1 MLKVNIYSRYP
12 LPLQNGMQCK
22 IIQGFGNTICKRLEE
37 KLKEHRL
44 KQSNSLEIPVSP
56 VLLPQGQV
64 PRASPTKSNS
74 PSSSKSQEDR
84 DLELALELSQQEFVP
99 RAFPKKSNSLSSQE
113 DKDLEFALEL
123 SQQEAS
129 SLPHRIGQNFR
140 GHGFVHGFVNF
151 EKGGPIPIH
160 VGSYIVNPC
169 NFLPSR
175 IQNMKINVKSMS
187 EYL

>member
-1 MLKVNIYSRYP
+1 MCLFWSKLDLGAGPGLQLKCHVCDIEIFNP
-12 LPLQNGMQCK
+12 
-22 IIQGFGNTICKRLEE
+22 TI
-37 KLKEHRL
+37 
-44 KQSNSLEIPVSP
+44 
-56 VLLPQGQV
+56 
-64 PRASPTKSNS
+64 
-74 PSSSKSQEDR
+74 
-84 DLELALELSQQEFVP
+84 
-99 RAFPKKSNSLSSQE
+99 
-113 DKDLEFALEL
+113 
-123 SQQEAS
+123 

>member
-1 MLKVNIYSRYP
+1 MKNLRSTS
-12 LPLQNGMQCK
+12 NGYCM
-22 IIQGFGNTICKRLEE
+22 
-37 KLKEHRL
+37 KLG
-44 KQSNSLEIPVSP
+44 
-56 VLLPQGQV
+56 LLCIRV
-64 PRASPTKSNS
+64 YAVCT
-74 PSSSKSQEDR
+74 
-84 DLELALELSQQEFVP
+84 
-99 RAFPKKSNSLSSQE
+99 
-113 DKDLEFALEL
+113 
-123 SQQEAS
+123 